1 VFSRYKALINPQFD
15 ALNVIDKS
23 KEMYK
28 LLNELNE
35 DAYLEIAKKTYKEVY
50 PTSETPP
57 DREWLLA
64 LLLGYDVIT
73 RYIYEHEIDRK
84 RARFVEALIATKNK
98 QQEFASAAQHMW
110 KQTAQ
115 YGITVT
121 DEALMQAFIDTGVK
135 KVRWITEN
143 DSKVCEV
150 CKSRSN
156 KIYPIE
162 KAPKKTHYG
171 CRCYYEAVKEGED
184 DED

>member
-1 VFSRYKALINPQFD
+1 MNPQFD
-15 ALNVIDKS
+15 ALNVIERS

-35 DAYLEIAKKTYKEVY
+35 DAYLEIAKKVYKEVY

-73 RYIYEHEIDRK
+73 KYVYEHEIDRK
-84 RARFVEALIATKNK
+84 RARFVEALIATKKK
-98 QQEFASAAQHMW
+98 QQEFSTAFNLLW
-110 KQTAQ
+110 KQTSQ
-115 YGITVT
+115 YGINVT
-121 DEALMQAFIDTGVK
+121 DEARMQAFIDSGVK
-135 KVRWITEN
+135 KVRWITEEDN
-143 DSKVCEV
+143 RVCDV

-171 CRCYYEAVKEGED
+171 CRCYYGAVKEGED